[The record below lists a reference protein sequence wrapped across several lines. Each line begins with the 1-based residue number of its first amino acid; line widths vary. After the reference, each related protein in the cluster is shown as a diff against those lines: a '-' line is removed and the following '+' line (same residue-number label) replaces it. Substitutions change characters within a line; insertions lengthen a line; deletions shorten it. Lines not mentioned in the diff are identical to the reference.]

1 MIFSYYQNFKF
12 WILVVTYIKA
22 YEFHS
27 WITVWNIQ
35 FPTSLLFLSYDSN
48 SQQSALINYSL
59 KHFLANK
66 NPLYRTHYQ
75 AKKVMKNS
83 IQQELFRIRAYR
95 NSIEHITGNIEAT
108 VNIYWNRGTEA
119 YKIEIRLLLISSIGK
134 TESEIQEYRTYE
146 ITTSN
151 KTCEIGSIFNG
162 LSSN

>member
-1 MIFSYYQNFKF
+1 
-12 WILVVTYIKA
+12 
-22 YEFHS
+22 
-27 WITVWNIQ
+27 
-35 FPTSLLFLSYDSN
+35 
-48 SQQSALINYSL
+48 
-59 KHFLANK
+59 
-66 NPLYRTHYQ
+66 
-75 AKKVMKNS
+75 MKNS